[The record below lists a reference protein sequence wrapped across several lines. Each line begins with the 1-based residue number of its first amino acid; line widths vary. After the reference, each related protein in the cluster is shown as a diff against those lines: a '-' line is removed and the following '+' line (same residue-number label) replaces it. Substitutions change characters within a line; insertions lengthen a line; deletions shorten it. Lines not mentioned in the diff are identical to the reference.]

1 MTLTL
6 SLIIE
11 ILGALLLIA
20 GGLFAVI
27 GSFGLLRLKNSMQR
41 LHAPTKA
48 TTLGIATALIAVAI
62 HIWTEQDRIALR
74 EVLVAVFFF
83 VTAPISALFLSKA
96 HIFRSYSKAT
106 LPPTGTGADWATLA
120 TDPVEPAANDA
131 AAKS

>member
-1 MTLTL
+1 MSLTP
-6 SLIIE
+6 SLIVE
-11 ILGALLLIA
+11 ILGALLLTA
-20 GGLFAVI
+20 GGFFAVI
-27 GSFGLLRLKNSMQR
+27 GSFGLLRLKDSMQR

-48 TTLGIATALIAVAI
+48 TTLGIATALVAVAI

-96 HIFRSYSKAT
+96 HIFRSYSKET
-106 LPPTGTGADWATLA
+106 LPPTGTGAEWATLSS
-120 TDPVEPAANDA
+120 DPETPPPSDA